1 MASALSTLYI
11 DVAMSDVC
19 IIGVGQTPV
28 TRGQAQSAGELGN
41 AAIAQAIENAGVEPR
56 AISALYLGNMTAGLL
71 EHQQQL
77 ASLCA
82 SACGLKGVE
91 AFTLEASCASGA
103 AALRTG
109 YMAVAGGFHD
119 LVAVCGVE
127 RLSHAPRGECTRAL
141 AVAAD
146 RDEKSRLGES
156 FIGLNAALMRR
167 YLLTHDLSPEDLA
180 PFAITAHDNGA
191 HNPRALL
198 RKPLDM
204 DGYRSSRMLVDPLR
218 LMDAP
223 PICDGAAAVI
233 LARDRLARALP
244 ARGRP
249 RVWIRASAAASDT
262 LTARNCIAEL
272 RLPAAE
278 RSSRRAYRQAGMD
291 AGDID
296 LFEAHDAFTVITALS
311 LESSGF
317 AARGQAVRLGKEGA
331 LAHDG
336 RLPISTMGGLK
347 SRGHPVG
354 ATGLYQV
361 VEAVQQLRG
370 TAGKNQVEDARVAM
384 TQNLG
389 GMGATAIT
397 HLLEAA

>member
-1 MASALSTLYI
+1 MR
-11 DVAMSDVC
+11 DVHV
-19 IIGVGQTPV
+19 IGTGQTPV
-28 TRGQAQSAGELGN
+28 TQGKARSAAHLSSQAVTS
-41 AAIAQAIENAGVEPR
+41 AIENADLDPR
-56 AISALYLGNMTAGLL
+56 DVSALYLGNMTAGIL
-71 EHQQQL
+71 ERQQQL

-82 SACGLKGVE
+82 HACGLTGVE

-109 YMAVAGGFHD
+109 FMAVAGGFYD
-119 LVAVCGVE
+119 IVAVCGVE
-127 RLSHAPRGECTRAL
+127 RLSHAPRESAASAL
-141 AVAAD
+141 SSAAA
-146 RDEKSRLGES
+146 RDEAGRNGQTFLT
-156 FIGLNAALMRR
+156 LNATLMRH
-167 YLLTHDLSPEDLA
+167 YLLAYDLSPEDLA
-180 PFAITAHDNGA
+180 PFAMTAHENGLN
-191 HNPRALL
+191 NPDALL
-198 RKPLDM
+198 RKSLDM
-204 DGYRSSRMLVDPLR
+204 DGYLASRMLVDPLR

-233 LARDRLARALP
+233 LASGRVARARP
-244 ARGRP
+244 ARVRP
-249 RVWIRASAAASDT
+249 RVLIRASAAASDS
-262 LTARNCIAEL
+262 LTARNCVSEL

-278 RSSRRAYRQAGMD
+278 QSSRRAYRQSGFSPE
-291 AGDID
+291 DID

-317 AARGQAVRLGKEGA
+317 AERGEAVRLGRDGA
-331 LAHDG
+331 IARDG

-361 VEAVQQLRG
+361 TEAVRQLQG
-370 TAGKNQVEDARVAM
+370 TAGENQVRDARVAM
-384 TQNLG
+384 TQNIG